1 MTWKAFSHR
10 AISFQMEL
18 ALLMSMADI
27 TNQSLSLRV
36 LIKMGSHYQSIQV
49 GLLTASYLEI
59 SHWNIQ

>member
-36 LIKMGSHYQSIQV
+36 LIKMSSHCQSIQV